1 MKIINLVISIFFI
14 FIKVKKVWSK
24 PKKAKVLIYDNAFSE
39 LFEKYINKKEI
50 EVYHNRI
57 DENSSI
63 NLYVILKC
71 LIKLD
76 FKLKKYKSIYFNYVN
91 PKIVITI
98 NDNNLG
104 FYQLKKIFPNIIF
117 IAIQM
122 SWKYDTEFDI
132 IHKRHLYKN
141 NSQLYCDYL
150 FCYNKYIAKK
160 YLSFIKVKK
169 IFYIGSFKSNSYNL
183 KKKINDSII
192 YISQWRNYNQ
202 SLSYHKK
209 LTFGD
214 WQKNEIL
221 FLKKLSEYLLRKSI
235 KLTIL
240 GKTTNSAIQEKKFY
254 DEIFKKNYTFIT
266 QSYLRNHYDILDKCK
281 LTLTLDSTLG
291 YENLSRGN
299 RTIFFSIR
307 NSYKKNFDMIR
318 FCWPLKK
325 KRMGPNWTNKI
336 TFKEFER
343 LFLIKDMSDRSW
355 KKIINNHFKRICI
368 YDINNS
374 KFLRLIKTFQV
385 PLNLN

>member
-1 MKIINLVISIFFI
+1 
-14 FIKVKKVWSK
+14 
-24 PKKAKVLIYDNAFSE
+24 
-39 LFEKYINKKEI
+39 
-50 EVYHNRI
+50 
-57 DENSSI
+57 
-63 NLYVILKC
+63 
-71 LIKLD
+71 
-76 FKLKKYKSIYFNYVN
+76 
-91 PKIVITI
+91 
-98 NDNNLG
+98 
-104 FYQLKKIFPNIIF
+104 
-117 IAIQM
+117 M

-343 LFLIKDMSDRSW
+343 LFLIKDMSDRAW

>member
-24 PKKAKVLIYDNAFSE
+24 PKKAKVLIYDNTFSE

-76 FKLKKYKSIYFNYVN
+76 FKLKKYKSVYFNYVN

-132 IHKRHLYKN
+132 INKRHLYKN

-169 IFYIGSFKSNSYNL
+169 VFYIGSFKSNSYNL

-192 YISQWRNYNQ
+192 YISQWRNYSQ

-214 WQKNEIL
+214 WQKNEIP

-235 KLTIL
+235 KLTVL
-240 GKTTNSAIQEKKFY
+240 GKTTNSAPQEKKFY
-254 DEIFKKNYTFIT
+254 DEIFKKNYTFIP
-266 QSYLRNHYDILDKCK
+266 QFYFRNHYDILDKCK
-281 LTLTLDSTLG
+281 LTLALDSTLG

-325 KRMGPNWTNKI
+325 KRIGPNWTNKI

-343 LFLIKDMSDRSW
+343 LFLIKDMSDRAW

-368 YDINNS
+368 YDIKNS